1 MSLTEFISEGAVFVL
16 VWLVISL
23 VPVFRVLPV
32 EPRLISVALLS
43 LDLDLFGDLLGE
55 RSGERLGASGIGLNL

>member
-1 MSLTEFISEGAVFVL
+1 MLRF
-16 VWLVISL
+16 
-23 VPVFRVLPV
+23 
-32 EPRLISVALLS
+32 EPTLIPEAFLLS